1 MKTHASSSAAVRH
14 RIRDRYSVYHNK
26 SETEKQKPK
35 NFRKTVRDLLHL
47 LKGSE
52 LGIAFV
58 VLLAMASA
66 ALNII
71 GPRYL
76 GDIMDLIQLQV
87 TNKLEHGFID
97 FSAIFKILGT
107 ILLIYGLSAVCMFFL
122 HFTMAGITQKLVTD
136 LRRKLNA
143 RLSHLPLKFFDT
155 HNTGDL
161 LSRVTN
167 DIDNINNTFQQI
179 FIQTVTSIVTFI
191 GVFLIMLRYNQL
203 MTLASLAPLPVG
215 GAIALVILNH
225 SKRYFRAAWRYTGDV
240 NGHIEEMFTN
250 HRIVKIFGHE
260 KQAIEEF
267 RALNESLYDT
277 NRRAQFLSGLLG
289 PLINFANNIGFM
301 FICVLGGWLI
311 MDGKESIGAIT
322 VFMTYSRLFLQP
334 LIDLSNIVNNLQSSL
349 ASAERVFEIIDEP
362 EETPDTPNAE
372 ITKPKGYVSFEHVSF
387 CYDAE
392 KPLYDDFNLE
402 VRPGQLI
409 AIVGPTGA
417 GKTTLVNLLMRF
429 YEIQGGVIRVDGVD
443 IRDLTRR
450 NLRGI
455 FGMVLQDTWLFKGTV
470 RENITYGKDDVSEEA
485 FRSAVQMARVESF
498 IYTLPEGY
506 DTVLDDG
513 GSNLSAGQR
522 QLLTIARAIIS
533 DPSILILDEATSS
546 VDTRTESQIQAA
558 MNNLMSGRT
567 NFVIAHRL
575 STIRNADCILVI
587 ENGRIAEQ
595 GTHDEMLLQNGAYA
609 RLYHA
614 QFGIETTV
622 ASS

>member
-1 MKTHASSSAAVRH
+1 MKKHESSAAIRQ
-14 RIRDRYSVYHNK
+14 RIRDRYSAYHNK

-35 NFRKTVRDLLHL
+35 DFRKTIGELLRL
-47 LKGSE
+47 LKGNE
-52 LGIAFV
+52 LRVAFV

-76 GDIMDLIQLQV
+76 GSIMDLIQVQV
-87 TNKLEHGFID
+87 NSKLEHNFID
-97 FSAIFKILGT
+97 FSAIFEILGT
-107 ILLIYGLSAVCMFFL
+107 ILLIYGLSSVCMFFL

-136 LRRKLNA
+136 LRRKLNV

-179 FIQTVTSIVTFI
+179 FIQTVTSVVTFI
-191 GVFLIMLRYNQL
+191 GVFVIMLTYNWT
-203 MTLASLAPLPVG
+203 MTVWSLAPLPVG
-215 GAIALVILNH
+215 AAIALVILNR

-250 HRIVKIFGHE
+250 HRIVRIFGHE

-267 RALNESLYDT
+267 QALNESLYET
-277 NRRAQFLSGLLG
+277 NRKAQFLSGLLG
-289 PLINFANNIGFM
+289 PLINFANNIGYVFV
-301 FICVLGGWLI
+301 CVIGGMLI
-311 MDGKESIGAIT
+311 MKGEESIGAIT
-322 VFMTYSRLFLQP
+322 VFMAYSKLFLQP

-349 ASAERVFEIIDEP
+349 ASAERVFEIINEP
-362 EETPDTPNAE
+362 EEVPDTPTCE
-372 ITKPKGYVSFEHVSF
+372 ISNPKGYVSFEHVNF
-387 CYDAE
+387 CYEAE

-402 VRPGQLI
+402 VKPGQLI

-429 YEIQGGVIRVDGVD
+429 YEIQGGAIQVDGVD
-443 IRDLTRR
+443 IRDLSRK
-450 NLRGI
+450 NLRDI

-470 RENITYGKDDVSEEA
+470 RENITYGKDGVSEEA
-485 FRSAVQMARVESF
+485 FRAAVEMARVEPF
-498 IYTLPEGY
+498 IHTLPDGY

-513 GSNLSAGQR
+513 GSNLSAGQK

-558 MNNLMSGRT
+558 MNNLMHGRT

-587 ENGRIAEQ
+587 ENGRIVEQ
-595 GTHDEMLLQNGAYA
+595 GTHDEMLRRGGAYA
-609 RLYHA
+609 RLYNA
-614 QFGIETTV
+614 QFGVGAEE
-622 ASS
+622 